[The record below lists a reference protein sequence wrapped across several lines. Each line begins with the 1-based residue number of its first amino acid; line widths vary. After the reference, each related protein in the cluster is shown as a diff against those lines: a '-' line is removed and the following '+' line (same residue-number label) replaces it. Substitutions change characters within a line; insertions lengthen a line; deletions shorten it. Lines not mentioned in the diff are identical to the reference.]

1 MNNSIYHLVLENRP
15 GEFMVVDIAV
25 LLNDFRR
32 ISYEMIENIDAFTI
46 KYDEEELYEL
56 IKQSNLVPEKY
67 LFGKLHIIN
76 EKKYRFP
83 IMYKDNKFNLT
94 EFFMDN
100 IDDKII
106 MNKFLNIFNK
116 YASSS
121 FNDMKK
127 AVHNKN
133 IKLITFIFSSISYI
147 NQRNVYF
154 YIYNELLNN

>member
-56 IKQSNLVPEKY
+56 IKRSNLVPEKY
-67 LFGKLHIIN
+67 LSGKLHIIN

-83 IMYKDNKFNLT
+83 IMSKDTTFNLNEFFINNIDNKQ
-94 EFFMDN
+94 
-100 IDDKII
+100 I

-116 YASSS
+116 YAPAS
-121 FNDMKK
+121 FNDMNK
-127 AVHNKN
+127 AVQTKN
-133 IKLITFIFSSISYI
+133 IKLITFIYSWVSYI
-147 NQRNVYF
+147 NHRIIYF
-154 YIYNELLNN
+154 YIFNELINK